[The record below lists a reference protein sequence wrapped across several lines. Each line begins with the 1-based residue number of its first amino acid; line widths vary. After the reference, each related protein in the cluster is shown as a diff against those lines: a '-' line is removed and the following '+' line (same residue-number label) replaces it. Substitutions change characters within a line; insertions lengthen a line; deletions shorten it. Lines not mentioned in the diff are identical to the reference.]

1 MVNLAPK
8 LVSIE
13 ETFSIPELQQR
24 TWTRM
29 TGAEI
34 AAHNAAAEPLNILCL
49 EDGSGFLKGH
59 VYVITDDGIIYDIFQ
74 PHDHSSTALGGTLYE
89 IKRANYKNLIE
100 VDMSANIF
108 AAAFFKSV
116 VGTGTLLDN
125 VDTSANTKY
134 VELLTTAANNDAVNG
149 EIGGGRL
156 SFSKP
161 ITFQIK
167 YAISTNASV
176 NYRMGL
182 GTPRIENNIGVG
194 AQMGFEG
201 CTGTNQ
207 MNRVFS
213 ATGSQ
218 WSAED
223 MINMSQSVP
232 FGLRLDYYP
241 TSKIVA
247 QDGEGTFIT
256 KITDLPAIGTATNS
270 ISLLRTS
277 VKTLTPATRSLNI
290 YALRVVGDSHDS
302 VSGVKGWV

>member
-59 VYVITDDGIIYDIFQ
+59 IYVITDDGIIYDAFQ

-89 IKRANYKNLIE
+89 IKRANYKDLIE
-100 VDMSANIF
+100 LDMSANIF
-108 AAAFFKSV
+108 AAAFNKNV
-116 VGTGTLLDN
+116 VGTGTITDDLDN
-125 VDTSANTKY
+125 TAGTKS
-134 VELLTTAANNDAVNG
+134 VKILTTAANNDATNG
-149 EIGGGRL
+149 ELGGGRI
-156 SFSKP
+156 SFGKP
-161 ITFQIK
+161 LTFQVK
-167 YAISTNASV
+167 YSISTNVSV
-176 NYRMGL
+176 NYRMGI
-182 GTPRIENNIGVG
+182 GTPRIQDNIGVN
-194 AQMGFEG
+194 AQLGFEG
-201 CTGTNQ
+201 CTGTNTK
-207 MNRVFS
+207 NRVFS
-213 ATGSQ
+213 ADGTT

-223 MINMSQSVP
+223 MLDMSQSVP
-232 FGLRLDYYP
+232 FGLRIDWYP

-256 KITDLPAIGTATNS
+256 KITNLPPPATATNGS
-270 ISLLRTS
+270 SLLRTS
-277 VKTLTPATRSLNI
+277 IKTLTTAARNLNI
-290 YALRVVGDSHDS
+290 HALRLVGSSHDS
-302 VSGVKGWV
+302 VSGVKGWL